1 MTAEKT
7 LDATSLALGPLTMS
21 WRGSVTVTPGHGG
34 GGDVGLAALRV
45 GGWRVGRTHHRV
57 SHAVGPGADGGHGTG
72 GPGFCSRW
80 QGSGSPACGEWR
92 WEGLAP
98 RVSWYLPRS
107 ANRPQT
113 GCQSVGCDLPSHP
126 GATKPPESG
135 FLRFRVPVP
144 SPLGPGLVRRRRAR
158 MASRDW
164 SGRNRRAEIPGSAL
178 AGRMTIPPRRV
189 KRGVRV
195 TCAPCVR
202 SGTPGTRLAP

>member
-1 MTAEKT
+1 M
-7 LDATSLALGPLTMS
+7 LDSQHCGSVGGGSVGPTIGFRTRLALGPMVDTGRVDPASALDG
-21 WRGSVTVTPGHGG
+21 RGRVHLHVES
-34 GGDVGLAALRV
+34 GDGK
-45 GGWRVGRTHHRV
+45 
-57 SHAVGPGADGGHGTG
+57 GP
-72 GPGFCSRW
+72 
-80 QGSGSPACGEWR
+80 PA
-92 WEGLAP
+92 